1 MKKPFLFALSSVLIS
16 TSANAAPPQ
25 LSLSGYIK
33 VDALYQ
39 LSGHSG
45 DRTDYAT
52 LGQGEPTNTTR
63 IHARESRVRA
73 SWQSDQHSSL
83 TAVLE
88 LDFFAEGSSPSS
100 GSEKIANGA
109 TPRLR
114 LAYIDTGHWQVG
126 QNWSNFVD
134 VTSFPETLDFANEAG
149 QSMLRQSQIRYTY
162 RHANWQLSVAAEN
175 PQTDYVSTEPSAQS
189 DYNSVDP
196 LFDMSARA
204 RLTLSSG
211 HVSLQSVYR
220 QLKLENTTQ
229 SNQSETEHAF
239 GVGLSTKLTLGS
251 NTTLKGYLGYGRG
264 LGRYTQEANNYAA
277 YLTPTGLN
285 LLNSGGG
292 YLAYQY
298 RFDER
303 WRSNLSLGTVHI
315 SHPKSITSDSPLSY
329 KFTSLHFNT
338 IHQLSTAM
346 YIGLEY
352 SLVRR
357 VLTNQ
362 QTHWLRRIQLSTKY
376 RF

>member
-16 TSANAAPPQ
+16 PSANAASQ
-25 LSLSGYIK
+25 LNLSGYIK

-52 LGQGEPTNTTR
+52 LGHGEPTNTVR
-63 IHARESRVRA
+63 VHARESRVRA
-73 SWQSDQHSSL
+73 SWQSDQHPTL
-83 TAVLE
+83 TGVLE
-88 LDFFAEGSSPSS
+88 LDFFAEGSYPSS

-114 LAYIDTGHWQVG
+114 LAYIDFGHWQFG

-134 VTSFPETLDFANEAG
+134 VASFPETLDFANEAG
-149 QSMLRQSQIRYTY
+149 QAMLRQGQIRFTH

-175 PQTDYVSTEPSAQS
+175 PQTDYTRTEFSDQS
-189 DYNSVDP
+189 DYISADP
-196 LFDMSARA
+196 VFDMSARA
-204 RLTLSSG
+204 RLTLRSG
-211 HVSLQSVYR
+211 HISLQSVYR
-220 QLKLENTTQ
+220 QLKLEHAAQPTP
-229 SNQSETEHAF
+229 SETKNAF

-251 NTTLKGYLGYGRG
+251 NATLKGYLGYGRG

-298 RFDER
+298 RFDEH
-303 WRSNLSLGTVHI
+303 WRSNLSLGTVYI
-315 SHPKSITSDSPLSY
+315 SHPKPVTSDSPLSY

-338 IHQLSTAM
+338 IHQLTPAL

-352 SLVRR
+352 ALVRR
-357 VLTNQ
+357 ELTNQ
-362 QTHWLRRIQLSTKY
+362 QTHWLRRLQLSTKY